1 MASIGDAMPPATR
14 VLRLNE
20 IVERNR
26 GGGRKNQIVMREG
39 QVWKGIEQI
48 IFRVTDGKGR

>member
-26 GGGRKNQIVMREG
+26 GGGHRNQIVMREG
-39 QVWKGIEQI
+39 
-48 IFRVTDGKGR
+48 